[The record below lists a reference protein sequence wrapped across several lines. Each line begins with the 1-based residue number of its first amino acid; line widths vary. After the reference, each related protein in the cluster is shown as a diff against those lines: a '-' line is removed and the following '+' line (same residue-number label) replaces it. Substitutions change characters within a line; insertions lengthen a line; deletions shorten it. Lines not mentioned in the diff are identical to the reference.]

1 MFCTNL
7 NAMISLDQFAQD
19 LFQTIQADSAAEEQ
33 ADFAENS
40 FTRLYCD
47 DLCEAAEMGEAE
59 LCFFLGTGKGARGS
73 NIKVNAYAA
82 DFENDRLDLV
92 VTHFSG
98 SSTPTR
104 LEKKRVDDAFRALR
118 GFVTAS
124 MDGLK
129 FKMEES
135 GPAFEL
141 VQILSDL
148 NSQNAPL
155 SRLRLFFI
163 TNGQVGTEA
172 PPAENIGSLEVQHL
186 IRDIEWL
193 FKTRTSGQSL
203 QPIEIDFTKRS
214 QGAIACLP
222 MPSGNEEYQSFLLL
236 LNGETLY
243 SIYSDF
249 GPRLLERNVRSFLQ
263 AKGGV
268 NRGIRETLVKEPHR
282 FLAYNNGLTATAESV
297 VFGKDGKHIERV
309 TDFQIVNG
317 GQTTASI
324 FHAKR
329 YGKANLENV
338 WVQVKLSVVS
348 DPAQLDNFVANV
360 AQYANSQNKINI
372 ADFSANS
379 PFHRAIEEFSRTIW
393 APTQGTAK
401 SQTRW
406 FYERARGQYAD
417 AVNREGTPAKM
428 KSWQERHPKN
438 QMFTKTD
445 LAKFENV
452 WAQKPHTVSKGA
464 QTNFAEF
471 TTGLADRPDFTP
483 SERYFQ
489 HLVAKA
495 ILFRRAE
502 KIVSEQKFG
511 GYRANIVAYTL
522 AYIAFKTAQRLDLDA
537 IWKKQRFSESL
548 EQAIEKICHHVHDH
562 ITTASGGANV
572 TQFCK
577 QEKCWKLLKDK
588 EFALPS
594 ELLAELIALGPNAK
608 SEVQT
613 GDALSA
619 PSDADQG
626 NIARINEIDA
636 NSWFGASNWAKN
648 TNNLQPWQR
657 SLLFSIGKLR
667 SSGREVSLKQAS
679 QGLKAIEQ
687 AKELGWSEVGQI

>member
-1 MFCTNL
+1 
-7 NAMISLDQFAQD
+7 MISLAQFAED
-19 LFQTIQADSAAEEQ
+19 FFQTIQADSAVEEQ
-33 ADFAENS
+33 ADFAENC

-47 DLCEAAEMGEAE
+47 ELCQVGEMGEAE
-59 LCFFLGTGKGARGS
+59 TCFFLGTGKGARGS

-82 DFENDRLDLV
+82 DYDNDRLDLV
-92 VTHFSG
+92 VTYFSG
-98 SSTPTR
+98 SPTPTR
-104 LEKKRVDDAFRALR
+104 LEKKRVDDTFRALR
-118 GFVTAS
+118 GFVAAS

-141 VQILSDL
+141 VQIISDL
-148 NSQNAPL
+148 SAKDAPL

-163 TNGQVGTEA
+163 TDGQVGTEA
-172 PPAENIGSLEVQHL
+172 PPAENIGSLEVQHV

-193 FKTRTSGQSL
+193 FRTQTSGQSF
-203 QPIEIDFTKRS
+203 QPIEINFMERP
-214 QGAIACLP
+214 QGSIACLP

-268 NRGIRETLVKEPHR
+268 NRGIRDTLVKEPHR

-324 FHAKR
+324 FYAKR

-348 DPAQLDNFVANV
+348 DPAQLDNFVENV
-360 AQYANSQNKINI
+360 AKYANSQNKINI

-393 APTQGTAK
+393 APAQGTAK

-417 AVNREGTPAKM
+417 AVNREATPAKI

-452 WAQKPHTVSKGA
+452 WSQKPHTVSKGA

-471 TTGLADRPDFTP
+471 TTELADRSDFMP
-483 SERYFQ
+483 GERYFQ

-537 IWKKQRFSESL
+537 IWKEQNLSEPL
-548 EQAIEKICHHVHDH
+548 VQAIEKVCHHVHDH

-577 QEKCWKLLKDK
+577 QEKCWKSLKENDWP
-588 EFALPS
+588 LPS
-594 ELLAELIALGPNAK
+594 ELLDELIALGPNSK
-608 SEVQT
+608 PEVQI
-613 GDALSA
+613 GDALAA
-619 PSDADQG
+619 PSQADQG
-626 NIARINEIDA
+626 NIAKVKEMEADF
-636 NSWFGASNWAKN
+636 WFGASNWAKN
-648 TNNLQPWQR
+648 TSNLQPWQR
-657 SLLFSIGKLR
+657 SLLFSIGRLK
-667 SSGREVSLKQAS
+667 SSGREVSPKQAA

-687 AKELGWSEVGQI
+687 AKELGWTE